1 MLQLARSFQ
10 ERLQQGLSRKSITEP
25 SRWATK
31 YRIMSGDYPGPW
43 NFKHHP
49 WLKDMHDSKFD
60 VNIGQKS
67 AQMGFTEWALNM
79 CFYYID
85 VPKMDVLYILPNKVP
100 DAADFSS
107 GRFNKALDL
116 SPYLKT
122 IFSDTDNIGHKR
134 AGFANLYVRGS
145 NSRSQLKS
153 IPVNL
158 IVFDELD
165 EMNQQNLPLAEK
177 RTSGQKTAKHIK
189 ISTPTDEDY
198 GINAAFNLS
207 TQNHF
212 FFPCPACGKWIE
224 LKYDAT
230 NTQSSLVIIGEN
242 LNDPRIAET
251 YLQCYECKNK
261 LHHEG
266 KVDFLNKGKWVPKH
280 PTNLEAGWHIN
291 QMYSMHLPLK
301 KIAEDYFKAQVDE
314 FADLEFWN
322 STLGLTRT
330 ATDAKLTLEHLNNVR
345 KNYKMYD
352 GYTGEK
358 VITLGCDVG
367 KVLHIVIDEWTING
381 RQGNDVSSY
390 SKRRNI
396 WHGER
401 LHFEDL
407 DELMRNYR
415 VHYAVVDAQPET
427 RKAFEFVNRF
437 YGIARMCRYTQGLT
451 GRGMGKSDDNPDTMI
466 HVDRTSWLDLT
477 LSRYRNGSVEM
488 PIDTKFEF
496 TEHMKAPARRKKRD
510 NYGNIKAIYQ
520 TPENKADHFAHASN
534 YSEIALPLSLG
545 IGPNVDLK
553 EDI

>member
-1 MLQLARSFQ
+1 M
-10 ERLQQGLSRKSITEP
+10 
-25 SRWATK
+25 
-31 YRIMSGDYPGPW
+31 MSGDYPGAW

-49 WLKDMHDSKFD
+49 WLKEMHDSRFD

-85 VPKMDVLYILPNKVP
+85 VRKMDVLYILPNKVP

-116 SPYLKT
+116 SPYLKK

-165 EMNQQNLPLAEK
+165 EMNQKNLPLAEK
-177 RTSGQKTAKHIK
+177 RTSGQKTAHHLK

-207 TQNHF
+207 TQNHY
-212 FFPCPACGKWIE
+212 FFPCPHCGKHVE
-224 LKYDAT
+224 LKYPESIVFVG
-230 NTQSSLVIIGEN
+230 NH
-242 LNDPRIAET
+242 LNDPRINET
-251 YLQCYECKNK
+251 HLICYECKHP
-261 LHHEG
+261 LSHEA
-266 KVDFLNKGKWVPKH
+266 KVEYLNKGKWVPKY
-280 PTNLEAGWHIN
+280 PGNLEAGWHIN

-301 KIAEDYFKAQVDE
+301 KIAEDYFKGQVDE

-330 ATDAKLTLEHLNNVR
+330 ATDAKLTLDHLNACR

-352 GYTGEK
+352 GYTGQK
-358 VITLGCDVG
+358 PITLGCDVG
-367 KVLHIVIDEWTING
+367 KVLHVVIDEWDVNG

-390 SKRRNI
+390 SRRKNI
-396 WHGER
+396 WHGE
-401 LHFEDL
+401 LLNFEDL
-407 DELMRNYR
+407 DKFMRDYR
-415 VHYAVVDAQPET
+415 VQYAVVDAQPET

-451 GRGMGKSDDNPDTMI
+451 GRGMGKSDENPDTVI
-466 HVDRTSWLDLT
+466 HVDRTSWMDLT
-477 LSRYRNGSVEM
+477 LGRYRSGTVEM
-488 PIDTKFEF
+488 PLDTKFDFNEQLR
-496 TEHMKAPARRKKRD
+496 APSRRKDKD
-510 NYGNIKAIYQ
+510 QYGNIRARYQ
-520 TPENKADHFAHASN
+520 TPENKADHYAHASN

-545 IGPNVDLK
+545 IGPNVDIK
-553 EDI
+553 GDV